1 MRGCKLLHPQPE
13 LTGLPLQVSDEV
25 KKAIVGKQGSLAV
38 SLSPKSSVRLDVSHT
53 LHARKSE
60 RLEQI
65 SSVIYIFILLARGDL
80 PRRSAHAHDLVPRI
94 LGKLKY
100 IYIYGYGQKHKACTQ
115 THTRSIPRSIGYG
128 SKGGCVIQA
137 LGSHNHHHHYYNH
150 LCCHHSFC
158 YCHCT
163 CHLLLLL
170 QQLYCCCY
178 CYSLLSPVLPPP
190 QI

>member
-1 MRGCKLLHPQPE
+1 MNWK
-13 LTGLPLQVSDEV
+13 V
-25 KKAIVGKQGSLAV
+25 
-38 SLSPKSSVRLDVSHT
+38 LSPWNYCGDSWFRRPDSARAVRAKVAPSETAAPEVTKHVLKGHNHRLVHMATRAGPSCQALHTHHQNCYMATAKNIRLGSH
-53 LHARKSE
+53 
-60 RLEQI
+60 
-65 SSVIYIFILLARGDL
+65 
-80 PRRSAHAHDLVPRI
+80 
-94 LGKLKY
+94 
-100 IYIYGYGQKHKACTQ
+100 TQ

>member
-1 MRGCKLLHPQPE
+1 MANHV
-13 LTGLPLQVSDEV
+13 LTTFARRCDAFLSVLRF
-25 KKAIVGKQGSLAV
+25 AIAKSGFLRHSFDLRESILVREHALASCVIQTQDQEETILTREHMATARNIRLGS
-38 SLSPKSSVRLDVSHT
+38 H
-53 LHARKSE
+53 
-60 RLEQI
+60 
-65 SSVIYIFILLARGDL
+65 
-80 PRRSAHAHDLVPRI
+80 
-94 LGKLKY
+94 
-100 IYIYGYGQKHKACTQ
+100 TQ

-178 CYSLLSPVLPPP
+178 CYSLLSPVLPQP